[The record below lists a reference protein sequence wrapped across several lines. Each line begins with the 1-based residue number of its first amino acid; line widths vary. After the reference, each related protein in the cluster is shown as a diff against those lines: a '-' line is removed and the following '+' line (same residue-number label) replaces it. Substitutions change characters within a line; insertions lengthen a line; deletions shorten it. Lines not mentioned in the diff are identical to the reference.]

1 MEILCSIFS
10 SVSLTLL
17 LWLSLQTSFTLTWAV
32 YMLALNKE
40 VQQEIYEEVLG
51 VLGPE
56 ETPTADQVTRLPLV
70 RGLVK
75 ETLRYT
81 QIP

>member
-56 ETPTADQVTRLPLV
+56 ETPTADHITRLG
-70 RGLVK
+70 RGGG
-75 ETLRYT
+75 E
-81 QIP
+81 